1 MFLPGERN
9 QQQWLR
15 RSFNWTEQWTA
26 RQMTLTSPVSQPTVD
41 IDNTRVKLVRQLD
54 GAHDS
59 SSDDDGDNHD
69 DDNDNDNKI
78 NEEVSLMLSAWQRPL
93 HK

>member
-9 QQQWLR
+9 QRQWLR
-15 RSFNWTEQWTA
+15 WSFNWTGQWTA
-26 RQMTLTSPVSQPTVD
+26 RQMTLIYPVSQPTVN
-41 IDNTRVKLVRQLD
+41 IDDTRVKLVRQLD

-59 SSDDDGDNHD
+59 NSDDDDVNGD

-78 NEEVSLMLSAWQRPL
+78 NEEVSLMLSA
-93 HK
+93 